1 MSIYNYICQNKFKIC
16 DSVLKN
22 NMKRKNIFLCLLI
35 LIIGFGKV
43 KAQEENQGDTVLR
56 EYPTGYIAL
65 NVGVGTATGNFA
77 KKEIGS
83 ALSGNAFQLSV
94 CVPFESSYFGLAGK
108 VNYGTY
114 AMSDQTFYMQQMSV
128 NKKFGLDTTV
138 KFSPSIK
145 QNYVQTSLLIG
156 ICGNLPIITD
166 ERLSLDA
173 RVLFGPTIINRPALS
188 IDSIGG
194 VGYTTTYTQAASKSS
209 SFAYDFGFGIRYNL
223 LKSKRLC
230 VMLNFDY
237 IKTKA
242 NFELESNSKYLDDSD
257 NMVEGIHTEKII
269 YSISS
274 YDITA
279 GIGYVW

>member
-1 MSIYNYICQNKFKIC
+1 
-16 DSVLKN
+16 
-22 NMKRKNIFLCLLI
+22 MKKKNIFLCLLI
-35 LIIGFGKV
+35 LTVGFNIA
-43 KAQEENQGDTVLR
+43 KAQDENQGDTVLR

-65 NVGVGTATGNFA
+65 NAGVGTATGNFA
-77 KKEIGS
+77 KKETGA
-83 ALSGNAFQLSV
+83 ALSGNAFQLSI

-114 AMSDQTFYMQQMSV
+114 AMSDQTFYIQQMNV

-138 KFSPSIK
+138 KFKPSI
-145 QNYVQTSLLIG
+145 QQQYTQTSLLIG
-156 ICGNLPIITD
+156 ISGTLPILTD

-194 VGYTTTYTQAASKSS
+194 INYTTTYTQAASKSS

-223 LKSKRLC
+223 LKSRKLC
-230 VMLNFDY
+230 IMLNFDY
-237 IKTKA
+237 IKTRA
-242 NFELESNSKYLDDSD
+242 DFEFEANSKYTDDSD
-257 NMVEGIHTEKII
+257 NLKEGIHTEKTI
-269 YSISS
+269 YSVTS